1 MQRRGYRFPKLLK
14 ITDKSNNEYLFVNE
28 YFDFINKNQE
38 KNQEKELENK
48 ENNF

>member
-38 KNQEKELENK
+38 KELENK